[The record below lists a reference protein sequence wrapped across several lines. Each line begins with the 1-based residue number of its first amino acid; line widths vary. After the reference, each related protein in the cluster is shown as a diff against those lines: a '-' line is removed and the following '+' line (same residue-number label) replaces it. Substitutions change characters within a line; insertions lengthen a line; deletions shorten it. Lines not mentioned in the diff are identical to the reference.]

1 MLTIAAL
8 AFASPAAAMGDAG
21 ELAAYVR
28 ARAADADGQSAR
40 AAADYARA
48 LSGAPDNVVI
58 AIRAYRAG
66 LQAGDTA
73 LVEQARK
80 LLDAADV
87 GPRDT
92 AVLALAQALSIG
104 DRTARDAALARI
116 ADGPLSFLAPALRA
130 WTLVEGAPDRA
141 LAVLAAA
148 PRRSVGARYVTEARS
163 LILISTGQ
171 QQAGLTALRA
181 ASTGRNGDFSLR
193 ATAAQLLA
201 ARGTIDEARLLFA
214 GGEAAVGDAVL
225 RLAAAE
231 PMTDPARLGIARLL
245 ASLAHDVAEGE
256 TAILA
261 IALVR
266 AALILKPG
274 DPPALLALA
283 QALAEEGASAQALS
297 ALDQVGT
304 DSPWFAAQQDVR
316 IAVLA
321 RAGRSA
327 EALALAL
334 PLARADVGDA
344 TAHRRVGDLL
354 MASDRFADAGASY
367 RRAIERAGT
376 GAGWR
381 LYLQAGGAFD
391 RAGRWS
397 DAAPL
402 IERAVELAPDEPVA
416 LNYLGYGLL
425 ENRGDR
431 ARATRLLERALAL
444 RPDDGSILDSLGWCY
459 FVTGDLPRALPLLER
474 AAAQSPDNATINDH
488 LGDAYWRAGRHFE
501 ARYAWGAA
509 KGVATGDDE
518 ARIAAKING
527 APGSQ

>member
-1 MLTIAAL
+1 MRALTIAAFAL
-8 AFASPAAAMGDAG
+8 ASPAAAIGDAG

-28 ARAADADGQSAR
+28 ARAADADGQSAL

-48 LSGAPDNVVI
+48 LNGAPDDVLI

-66 LQAGDTA
+66 LQAGDA
-73 LVEQARK
+73 GLVEQARK
-80 LLDAADV
+80 LLEEADV

-104 DRTARDAALARI
+104 DGKASDAALARI

-130 WTLVEGAPDRA
+130 WTLVEGEPDRA

-148 PRRSVGARYVTEARS
+148 PRRSIGARYVAEARS
-163 LILISTGQ
+163 LILIAVGQ

-181 ASTGRNGDFSLR
+181 AAAGGNGDLSLR
-193 ATAAQLLA
+193 VTAAQLLV
-201 ARGTIDEARLLFA
+201 ARGAIEEARLLFA
-214 GGEAAVGDAVL
+214 TGDAAVGDATH
-225 RLAAAE
+225 RLASAGL
-231 PMTDPARLGIARLL
+231 TTGPARLGIARLL
-245 ASLAHDVAEGE
+245 ASLARDIGEGE

-261 IALVR
+261 IALAR
-266 AALILKPG
+266 AALILHPG
-274 DPPALLALA
+274 DAPALLALA
-283 QALAEEGASAQALS
+283 QGLAEEGASTQALA

-304 DSPWFAAQQDVR
+304 DSPWFAAQQDLR

-321 RAGRSA
+321 RAGRPA

-381 LYLQAGGAFD
+381 LYLQAGSAFD
-391 RAGRWS
+391 RAGRWG
-397 DAAPL
+397 DAVPF
-402 IERAVELAPDEPVA
+402 IERAA
-416 LNYLGYGLL
+416 
-425 ENRGDR
+425 
-431 ARATRLLERALAL
+431 
-444 RPDDGSILDSLGWCY
+444 
-459 FVTGDLPRALPLLER
+459 
-474 AAAQSPDNATINDH
+474 
-488 LGDAYWRAGRHFE
+488 
-501 ARYAWGAA
+501 
-509 KGVATGDDE
+509 
-518 ARIAAKING
+518 
-527 APGSQ
+527 